1 MRPIIDAHLDLAWSA
16 MFFNRDLLQSIA
28 DIRQFETGMTDELAR
43 ARNTVSFPELR
54 CANVAVCIA
63 TLLARSGPDKLERVP
78 SKRVDLDY
86 AEQRIAYAHA
96 QGQLAYYRQLEREGV
111 LRIIKTRSELKTHWE
126 TWQKNS
132 ATTPLGIILGMEGAD
147 PILQP
152 EHVEIWFNEGL
163 RAVGPVHYGRS
174 QYAAGTATEG
184 PLTERG
190 VRLLKEFQRT
200 GMILD
205 VTHLSD
211 QSFDHAMEVY
221 EGPMLASHHNCRA
234 LVPAQRQLTDAQIKI
249 LIQRDAV
256 IGTAFDAWMLYPGW
270 KRGITDPK
278 LVKIEDAADHI
289 DHICQ
294 LAGSARHCAIGSDL
308 DGGFG
313 TEQTP
318 GDLNTITDLHKLESI
333 LASRG
338 YSAVDIDGIFFGN
351 WLRLFM
357 NSFPA

>member
-1 MRPIIDAHLDLAWSA
+1 
-16 MFFNRDLLQSIA
+16 MFFNRDLLLSVSE
-28 DIRQFETGMTDELAR
+28 IRQSEAGMTDELAR
-43 ARNTVSFPELR
+43 GRNTVSFPELR

-63 TLLARSGPDKLERVP
+63 TLLARSGPDK
-78 SKRVDLDY
+78 SKRVPARRTDLDY

-96 QGQLAYYRQLEREGV
+96 HGQLAYYRQLEREGV
-111 LRIIKTRSELKTHWE
+111 LRIIRTKSELKAHWE
-126 TWQKNS
+126 AWQKNS

-147 PILQP
+147 PILYP
-152 EHVEIWFNEGL
+152 AHVESWFNEGL

-174 QYAAGTATEG
+174 QYACGTSTEG
-184 PLTERG
+184 PLSEVG
-190 VRLLKEFQRT
+190 VKLLKEFQRV

-211 QSFDHAMEVY
+211 QSFAHAMDVY
-221 EGPMLASHHNCRA
+221 AGPMIASHHNCRA
-234 LVPAQRQLTDAQIKI
+234 LVPGQRQLTDEQIKI
-249 LIQRDAV
+249 LISRHAV

-270 KRGITDPK
+270 KRGETDPR
-278 LVKIEDAADHI
+278 LVKIGDAANHI

-294 LAGSARHCAIGSDL
+294 LAGTTRHCAFGTDL

-318 GDLNTITDLHKLESI
+318 GDLNTITDVHKLEGI

-338 YSAVDIDGIFFGN
+338 YSAADIDGIFFGN
-351 WLRLFM
+351 WLRLFTEAL
-357 NSFPA
+357 P